1 MMRETMIGVGAA
13 LLLATTGCGGTM
25 PEDLGPQNGLLGG
38 CPESPNCVS
47 STAPTSDEQH
57 SIAAFA
63 IAGDS
68 AAAWAALVGAVE
80 GMDRTEIVRNERGY
94 LQAVQT
100 SALMRYND
108 DFEFL
113 LDDAAGVIHVR
124 SASRVGYGDMGVNR
138 DRIEGVRASLVEAGV
153 VSAQ

>member
-1 MMRETMIGVGAA
+1 
-13 LLLATTGCGGTM
+13 M
-25 PEDLGPQNGLLGG
+25 PEDLGAKNGMLGG
-38 CPESPNCVS
+38 CPDSPNCVS
-47 STAPTSDEQH
+47 SASPSSDEQH

-63 IAGDS
+63 IQGD
-68 AAAWAALVGAVE
+68 AQAAWAALVKTVE
-80 GMDRTEIVRNERGY
+80 GLERTEIVTNESGY

-113 LDDAAGVIHVR
+113 LDSGAGVIHVR

-138 DRIEGVRASLVEAGV
+138 DRIEGVRATLVGMGV
-153 VSAQ
+153 VSVR